1 MSWLAGNVSVYCNI
15 LPNEYLVKNMDFLLN
30 LIMHSKIYGINI
42 YKLRTMR
49 GKIKNKCTIDN
60 QIITVT

>member
-1 MSWLAGNVSVYCNI
+1 M
-15 LPNEYLVKNMDFLLN
+15 EYLVKNMDFLLN
-30 LIMHSKIYGINI
+30 FIMHSKIYGINI

-49 GKIKNKCTIDN
+49 DKIKNKCTFDN